1 MVPYFA
7 DSSFQKVHPKFWDF
21 TKRACTKLM
30 KVLVAIQGRH
40 PFSFGDK
47 SVLPPV
53 MEFCLNKITDPGPEL
68 FSFEQFLIQSMVMV
82 KCVLECKEYKRGL
95 TGRVVDESGITQE
108 QIKKNISSA
117 VGGVLTSLLPNER
130 IILLCNVLI
139 RRYCDLCLT
148 SLVCLWTILL
158 GKFLSTFRLLST
170 ERKAPRGIECM
181 TLNKLYCL
189 MP

>member
-40 PFSFGDK
+40 PLSFGDK
-47 SVLPPV
+47 NVLLPV
-53 MEFCLNKITDPGPEL
+53 MEFSLNKITDPGPEL
-68 FSFEQFLIQSMVMV
+68 SFEQFLIQCMLMV
-82 KCVLECKEYKRGL
+82 KCVLECKEYKRSL
-95 TGRVVDESGITQE
+95 TGRVVDENGITQE

-139 RRYCDLCLT
+139 RRY
-148 SLVCLWTILL
+148 
-158 GKFLSTFRLLST
+158 
-170 ERKAPRGIECM
+170 
-181 TLNKLYCL
+181 
-189 MP
+189 

>member
-47 SVLPPV
+47 NVLPPV

-82 KCVLECKEYKRGL
+82 KCVLECKEYKRSL
-95 TGRVVDESGITQE
+95 TGRVVDENGITQE

-148 SLVCLWTILL
+148 SLVCLVN
-158 GKFLSTFRLLST
+158 SYTFS
-170 ERKAPRGIECM
+170 GC
-181 TLNKLYCL
+181 
-189 MP
+189 